1 MLGKLALSTG
11 ALLLA
16 TAAHAGQARRADFGA
31 MPDGARVEAITLSN
45 VRGYSARIL
54 SYGAILQSLMVPDAR
69 GRRADV
75 VEGYASLDGYLN
87 RPNYFGSS
95 VGRYA
100 NRIGGAHFTL
110 DGRAY
115 ALAKNDGP
123 NSLHGG
129 AAGFDRHLWE
139 VVSLSSGP
147 QASVTLRRTSPDGEE
162 GYPGALTVTATYTLD
177 DKGALSITYR
187 ATTDA
192 PTIVNLTGHAYF
204 NLGGEASGRSIM
216 DHRIMIPA
224 DAYTPVDA
232 TLIPTGEIAPVG
244 GTPFDFRKPTA
255 MGAHIREG
263 DPQLALARGYD
274 HNWVIAR
281 PNADRPTKDQHLMAA
296 IRDPLSGRAMEV
308 WSNQPGLQFY
318 TGNFLD
324 GTIRGKGGKLYRQG
338 DAFCVEPQ
346 VFPDTPNRPA
356 FGSARL
362 DPGQTYVHRI
372 TYRFSAR

>member
-1 MLGKLALSTG
+1 MQGKLALSTG

-16 TAAHAGQARRADFGA
+16 TAAHAGQARRVDFGA

-45 VRGYSARIL
+45 ARGFSARIL
-54 SYGAILQSLMVPDAR
+54 SYGAILQSLVVPDAR

-75 VEGYASLDGYLN
+75 VEGYATLAGYLI

-100 NRIGGAHFTL
+100 NRIGGARFTL
-110 DGRAY
+110 DGHAY

-129 AAGFDRHLWE
+129 VAGFDRHLWDI
-139 VVSLSSGP
+139 VSLSSGP

-192 PTIVNLTGHAYF
+192 PTIVNLTDHAYF

-224 DAYTPVDA
+224 DAYTPIDA
-232 TLIPTGEIAPVG
+232 TLIPTGEIAPVA
-244 GTPFDFRKPTA
+244 GTPFDLRKSTA
-255 MGAHIREG
+255 MGAHIRDG

-274 HNWVIAR
+274 HNWAITRA
-281 PNADRPTKDQHLMAA
+281 PTKDQHLMAR
-296 IRDPLSGRAMEV
+296 ITDPASGRTMEV
-308 WSNQPGLQFY
+308 WSDQPGLQFY
-318 TGNFLD
+318 TGNFLE
-324 GTIRGKGGKLYRQG
+324 GTIQGKGGKLYRQG

-346 VFPDTPNRPA
+346 LFPDTPNKPA

>member
-45 VRGYSARIL
+45 ARGFSARIL

-75 VEGYASLDGYLN
+75 VEGYASLDGYLS

-115 ALAKNDGP
+115 TLAKNDGP

-129 AAGFDRHLWE
+129 AAGFDRHLWQ

-162 GYPGALTVTATYTLD
+162 GYPGALSVTATYTLD

-224 DAYTPVDA
+224 NAYTPVDA
-232 TLIPTGEIAPVG
+232 TLIPTGEIAPVA
-244 GTPFDFRKPTA
+244 GTPFDLRKPTA
-255 MGAHIREG
+255 MGAHIRDG

-274 HNWVIAR
+274 HNWAITR

-346 VFPDTPNRPA
+346 VFPDTPNKPA

>member
-45 VRGYSARIL
+45 ARGFSARIL

-75 VEGYASLDGYLN
+75 VEGYASLDGYLS

-115 ALAKNDGP
+115 TLAKNDGP

-129 AAGFDRHLWE
+129 AAGFDRHLWQ

-162 GYPGALTVTATYTLD
+162 GYPGALSVTATYTLD

-232 TLIPTGEIAPVG
+232 TLIPTGEIAPVA
-244 GTPFDFRKPTA
+244 GTPFDLRKPTA
-255 MGAHIREG
+255 MGAHIRDG

-274 HNWVIAR
+274 HNWAITR